1 MGGRLTMPEP
11 DEKMQKCIKTQR
23 MKPKEVA
30 KIYKT
35 FQKHD
40 KARTGVINLNAFL
53 KTIEEQRTFY
63 TDAILECFDISMDE
77 NGCIDFS
84 DYLVFVVSFCMFEPP
99 EIQKLCF
106 YIFDD
111 DKGGTIDADE
121 LKMLMNT
128 LYNIKVDP
136 HSYSYSCLAPSV
148 TQAHLTHLITRTLL
162 FLCEHPPA
170 AILKAPN
177 TVTGNAKG
185 SWMKLEFNTDMK
197 VDYEEFEAMNHQ
209 FPWLFLPAYR
219 LQNNMIL
226 NIMGEYWWSSRK
238 RRLQNDRD
246 LLNAAMEKKRKKKE
260 QKKKVWR
267 MCTTA
272 PLALAHPPTLS
283 PTPSERRSTAHPHGL
298 DPLHVL
304 PMPAS
309 HVRQ

>member
-1 MGGRLTMPEP
+1 MPEP

-40 KARTGVINLNAFL
+40 KARTGVINFNAFL

-63 TDAILECFDISMDE
+63 TDAILDCFDISMDE

-128 LYNIKVDP
+128 LYNVKVTP
-136 HSYSYSCLAPSV
+136 HSRPPHSLVLA
-148 TQAHLTHLITRTLL
+148 LTL
-162 FLCEHPPA
+162 LCEHTHPTQFLGPQH
-170 AILKAPN
+170 
-177 TVTGNAKG
+177 GHG
-185 SWMKLEFNTDMK
+185 QCQGF
-197 VDYEEFEAMNHQ
+197 VDEAGVQHGHEG
-209 FPWLFLPAYR
+209 R
-219 LQNNMIL
+219 LR
-226 NIMGEYWWSSRK
+226 G
-238 RRLQNDRD
+238 
-246 LLNAAMEKKRKKKE
+246 
-260 QKKKVWR
+260 V
-267 MCTTA
+267 
-272 PLALAHPPTLS
+272 
-283 PTPSERRSTAHPHGL
+283 
-298 DPLHVL
+298 
-304 PMPAS
+304 
-309 HVRQ
+309 